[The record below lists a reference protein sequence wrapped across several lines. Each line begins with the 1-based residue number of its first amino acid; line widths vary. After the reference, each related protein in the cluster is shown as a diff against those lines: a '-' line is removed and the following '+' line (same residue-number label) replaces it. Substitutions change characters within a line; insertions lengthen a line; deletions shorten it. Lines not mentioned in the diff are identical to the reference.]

1 MDALIHQVAEENGL
15 EVIDQLSDIQP
26 GASTLESTKASTSK
40 DKDSE
45 LDKRFEWCHFICIQ

>member
-26 GASTLESTKASTSK
+26 GASTLESTKPSTSK

-45 LDKRFEWCHFICIQ
+45 LDKRFQ